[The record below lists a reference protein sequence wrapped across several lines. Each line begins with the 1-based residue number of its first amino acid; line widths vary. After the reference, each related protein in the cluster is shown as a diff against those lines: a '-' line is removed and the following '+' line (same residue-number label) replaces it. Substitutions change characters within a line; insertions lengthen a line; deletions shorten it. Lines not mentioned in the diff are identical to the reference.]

1 VEDPDFISGE
11 NIRELKEIS
20 DKKGKLEIKDI
31 KYVLSEEEYTKI
43 GEELKNDPEVYEAIK
58 LKYEAQLVNSISKE
72 YGINLQ

>member
-1 VEDPDFISGE
+1 VEDPSFISGE